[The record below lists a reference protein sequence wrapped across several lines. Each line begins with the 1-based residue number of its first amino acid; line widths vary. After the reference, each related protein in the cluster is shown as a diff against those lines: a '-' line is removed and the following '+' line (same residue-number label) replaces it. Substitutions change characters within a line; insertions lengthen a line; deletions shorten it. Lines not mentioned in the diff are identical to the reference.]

1 MVQETVNG
9 RQTYT
14 APRLTVHGRVD
25 EITLGDHLDLGVHA
39 FQMAAAFS
47 TSVIGQPSSAP
58 AGNEVTQG
66 AAPGGTTGGGG
77 APGVTDAMGDSVG
90 DSVTGATPLGES
102 ETVADPG
109 GTAGAGSDASGGGTT
124 PVAAEGGRLPF
135 TGMAVALVAG
145 VGVAAA
151 SGGAVLRRVA
161 GRKATE
167 RV

>member
-1 MVQETVNG
+1 VNG

-47 TSVIGQPSSAP
+47 TSVIGQPTAAP
-58 AGNEVTQG
+58 AGSEVTQG

-77 APGVTDAMGDSVG
+77 GGGGVLDTVPSDGVGVAPS
-90 DSVTGATPLGES
+90 GET
-102 ETVADPG
+102 ETLANPG
-109 GTAGAGSDASGGGTT
+109 GTEGVGSSGGSGSGATT

-145 VGVAAA
+145 VGAAA
-151 SGGAVLRRVA
+151 VSGGAVLRRVT